1 MVGQAGNRVN
11 LSYSLGCRGGSIT
24 RSLDG
29 SNTECLPP
37 FNSFS
42 AARPTSQSLRSK
54 SSPLL
59 DSTSVW
65 WLPNPIDRKAAA
77 WNLLYLQ
84 SNNALC
90 NSDCQSSN
98 LTKSKITTSSATN

>member
-1 MVGQAGNRVN
+1 MGEQSGNRVD
-11 LSYSLGCRGGSIT
+11 LIYSSACRGGSIT
-24 RSLDG
+24 RSPDC
-29 SNTECLPP
+29 SITECLPP

-54 SSPLL
+54 NSPLP

-65 WLPNPIDRKAAA
+65 SLPNPIDRKAEA

-84 SNNALC
+84 SSNARW
-90 NSDCQSSN
+90 NSDCQSPN
-98 LTKSKITTSSATN
+98 LTKSKITTSSAPN